1 VGASQFSVTWCDPL
15 PLALAP
21 VPLRPINAVPLVD
34 ELLWMDSC
42 PVEAPAVVGSNC
54 TSNVTAK
61 LGFKV
66 TGKVAP
72 DIVKPVPLKVAEL
85 IVTGAVPAEVNV
97 TGSVDEVFTVTLPN
111 VKLAALMVN
120 VGTVVPAAFSC
131 RANVLDTPPALAVR
145 VTDCAA
151 VTDDAVAVKPA
162 LVALAATA
170 TVAGTVTAALLLAK
184 PTLRPLLP
192 AAELSVTVQV
202 SFPAPVTD
210 ALLQERALNA
220 ADAAVPVPAVPVL
233 VVAAVLLPEA
243 LPQPET
249 ETTARQHV
257 NTVNSFAHKP
267 SSLGIGPRLHG
278 RYELNNV
285 LTSVNA
291 AALPRLINE
300 RSEAVV
306 PVNFGPAAPSIP
318 GTSGSIER
326 YRFFTLEPTKN
337 FAGHCNPLMQIAIEA
352 AW

>member
-1 VGASQFSVTWCDPL
+1 M
-15 PLALAP
+15 
-21 VPLRPINAVPLVD
+21 PLRPITAVPLVD
-34 ELLWMDSC
+34 ELLWRVSC
-42 PVEAPAVVGSNC
+42 PVKAPAVVGSNC
-54 TSNVTAK
+54 TSSVTAK

-72 DIVKPVPLKVAEL
+72 DIVKPVPLNVAEL

-97 TGSVDEVFTVTLPN
+97 TGSVDGVFTVTLPN
-111 VKLAALMVN
+111 AKLVALMVN

-131 RANVLDTPPALAVR
+131 RANVLETPPALAVR

-151 VTDDAVAVKPA
+151 LTDDAVAVKPA

-210 ALLQERALNA
+210 ALLQARALNA
-220 ADAAVPVPAVPVL
+220 ADAAVPVPDVPVL
-233 VVAAVLLPEA
+233 VSPVVLLPAA

-257 NTVNSFAHKP
+257 NIVNSFAHKP
-267 SSLGIGPRLHG
+267 SSLEIGPRLHG

-285 LTSVNA
+285 LTSVNVPT
-291 AALPRLINE
+291 LPRLINE
-300 RSEAVV
+300 HSQAMVL
-306 PVNFGPAAPSIP
+306 VNLGPAAPSIRGRRP
-318 GTSGSIER
+318 APVKVIGFS
-326 YRFFTLEPTKN
+326 L
-337 FAGHCNPLMQIAIEA
+337 
-352 AW
+352 

>member
-1 VGASQFSVTWCDPL
+1 MV
-15 PLALAP
+15 
-21 VPLRPINAVPLVD
+21 
-34 ELLWMDSC
+34 SC
-42 PVEAPAVVGSNC
+42 PVKAAAVVGSNC
-54 TSNVTAK
+54 TSSVTAK

-72 DIVKPVPLKVAEL
+72 DIVKPVPLNVAEL
-85 IVTGAVPAEVNV
+85 IVTGAVPAEVKV
-97 TGSVDEVFTVTLPN
+97 TGSVDGVFTVTLPN
-111 VKLAALMVN
+111 AKLVALMVN

-131 RANVLDTPPALAVR
+131 RANVLETPPALAVR

-202 SFPAPVTD
+202 SLPAPVTE

-220 ADAAVPVPAVPVL
+220 TDAAVPVPDVPVL
-233 VVAAVLLPEA
+233 VVPVVLLPA
-243 LPQPET
+243 APPQPET
-249 ETTARQHV
+249 ETTATQHV
-257 NTVNSFAHKP
+257 NIVNSFAHKP

-285 LTSVNA
+285 FTSVNVPT
-291 AALPRLINE
+291 LPRLINE
-300 RSEAVV
+300 HTQAVV
-306 PVNFGPAAPSIP
+306 LLNSGVKLCRLERAKGPS
-318 GTSGSIER
+318 EHD
-326 YRFFTLEPTKN
+326 RFFTWEPTMN
-337 FAGHCNPLMQIAIEA
+337 FNGYGNPLMHIEIEA